1 MLSLMQLLHN
11 DDDHPGKNE
20 KNAKEEKMKYVMK
33 NNGMWCLNIYCIV
46 SFIHEI
52 TIETASFCHPHIL
65 CCIVID
71 DLQGLR

>member
-33 NNGMWCLNIYCIV
+33 NNGM
-46 SFIHEI
+46 
-52 TIETASFCHPHIL
+52 
-65 CCIVID
+65 
-71 DLQGLR
+71 